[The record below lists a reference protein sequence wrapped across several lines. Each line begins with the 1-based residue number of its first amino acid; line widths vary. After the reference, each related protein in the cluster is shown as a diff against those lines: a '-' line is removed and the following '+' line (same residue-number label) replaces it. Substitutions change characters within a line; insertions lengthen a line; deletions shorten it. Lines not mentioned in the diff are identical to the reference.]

1 MRSTQSHC
9 AGVNVMSPLCDGSN
23 GARSGGAAAISASRG
38 CAILFITEKKCINNF
53 DIQCLEKE

>member
-38 CAILFITEKKCINNF
+38 CAILFITEKKMYK
-53 DIQCLEKE
+53 QL